1 MTHFKPRSHSEVG
14 RLISDFSEEMVRQMI
29 DRSEWPS
36 PIKRPHRSMLSRSGV
51 ASIIE
56 RQKNSSNP
64 FK

>member
-1 MTHFKPRSHSEVG
+1 MTHFIPRSHSEVG
-14 RLISDFSEEMVRQMI
+14 RLISGFSEEMVRLMI
-29 DRSEWPS
+29 DRSEWLS
-36 PIKRPHRSMLSRSGV
+36 PVKRRHRSMLPRSGV